1 MTTTGEEI
9 FQAQA
14 RLMLSDISMQHLD
27 PAHGAAVDII
37 RWCLAGRRRPT
48 HHRQVFLEQE
58 SPALLAYLEKL
69 AVSGDAAG
77 WRTLEER
84 IRLRA
89 EVLRETGLQPCA
101 RPWYAAI
108 WHTLPE
114 LATIGQ
120 TILDRQADKDA
131 LALEVAPT
139 VAETNGGASGGDG
152 DKGSSGKAGSAGTT
166 AKPRPISRLALPAA
180 PVILTD
186 AEKKV
191 LDPDDAGTDETK
203 KDATPEG
210 TDVTDGPSG
219 PKGPRGRK

>member
-1 MTTTGEEI
+1 MKTTGEEI

-14 RLMLSDISMQHLD
+14 RLMLSDMGMRHLD
-27 PAHGAAVDII
+27 PAHGAAVDIV
-37 RWCLAGRRRPT
+37 RWCLIGRRRPT

-69 AVSGDAAG
+69 TASGDAGG

-89 EVLRETGLQPCA
+89 EVLRETRLQPCA

-114 LATIGQ
+114 LATMGQ
-120 TILDRQADKDA
+120 TILDRQAEKDSP
-131 LALEVAPT
+131 ALEVAPT
-139 VAETNGGASGGDG
+139 VAETNRGGSGGDG

-166 AKPRPISRLALPAA
+166 AKPRPTSRLALP
-180 PVILTD
+180 VVVVVLTD

-191 LDPDDAGTDETK
+191 LDPDDARTDDE
-203 KDATPEG
+203 KDVTPEG
-210 TDVTDGPSG
+210 TDVPDGPSG
-219 PKGPRGRK
+219 PKGPGGRK